1 MRSTSEAQNKEGD
14 DAAKKIAEAE
24 AEKNKMEETRKLK
37 QQRAKE
43 AIKNKRAKAQLAKD
57 NQALRDEHEKKLILL
72 RQHADE
78 EIQRL
83 KSSVVDAEA
92 GPSAAGALGFPEDP
106 IDEINSQTPPV
117 RLSQE
122 EMEQSSQD
130 FNQFQ
135 RMIYKHIGQR
145 LKKRP
150 KKYISPFKLPGYRP
164 NVPLTKALALRNKIA
179 ADPALKE

>member
-1 MRSTSEAQNKEGD
+1 MQQKRSLRLRLKR
-14 DAAKKIAEAE
+14 
-24 AEKNKMEETRKLK
+24 TRWLK
-37 QQRAKE
+37 QRRAKE

-122 EMEQSSQD
+122 EMEQSS
-130 FNQFQ
+130 
-135 RMIYKHIGQR
+135 
-145 LKKRP
+145 
-150 KKYISPFKLPGYRP
+150 
-164 NVPLTKALALRNKIA
+164 
-179 ADPALKE
+179 

>member
-1 MRSTSEAQNKEGD
+1 VRSTSEAQNKEGD

-24 AEKNKMEETRKLK
+24 TEKNKMEETRKLK

-43 AIKNKRAKAQLAKD
+43 AIKNKRAKARLAKD

-117 RLSQE
+117 RLLKRKWNKVHRIST
-122 EMEQSSQD
+122 SS
-130 FNQFQ
+130 
-135 RMIYKHIGQR
+135 RG
-145 LKKRP
+145 
-150 KKYISPFKLPGYRP
+150 
-164 NVPLTKALALRNKIA
+164 
-179 ADPALKE
+179 